1 MSVAIAV
8 MSPGES
14 LTTPSILQHFPQQ
27 RHLNFDKSIGEE
39 YTKAWAHYAGWEK
52 TKKPHGFCRMTF

>member
-1 MSVAIAV
+1 

-39 YTKAWAHYAGWEK
+39 YTKAWAHYAGCEK